1 MTRPRSSLV
10 SVNDT
15 PYYHCIGRCV
25 RRAFLCGEDPVS
37 GKSFTHRKQCI
48 LDRLKVL
55 TEVFAIDLCAYA
67 LMSNHYHLV
76 LRLAPDRA
84 QGWTDREIVE
94 RWRRI
99 YVGPACVT
107 RFLDGIQLD
116 AAESALLAD
125 CIPRWRSRLAD
136 LSWFMRC
143 VNEYIAR
150 MANAEDG
157 CTGRFWE
164 GRFKSQALLD
174 EEALLTVMSYVD
186 LNPVRAGVAESV
198 ENSEFT
204 SGQQRMREVV
214 APDAPNSGAARP
226 ALLPFAAALRQGNG
240 DRNGIPFNLQ
250 DYLDLLDATGRALH
264 PQKRG
269 AIPETTPRL
278 LTTLGLA
285 PGEWLKSVAELHAR
299 FRLFIGSPYRL
310 ATLAEQ
316 RGWRWISGR
325 AAARRLYSR
334 IKA

>member
-10 SVNDT
+10 SVSDT

-25 RRAFLCGEDPVS
+25 RRAFLCGKDPVS
-37 GKSFTHRKQCI
+37 GQCFDHRKQLI

-84 QGWTDREIVE
+84 LGWTDREVVE
-94 RWRRI
+94 RWRRL
-99 YVGPACVT
+99 YTGPACVA
-107 RFLDGIQLD
+107 RFLDGIPLGVG
-116 AAESALLAD
+116 ESALLAG
-125 CIPRWRSRLAD
+125 CISRWRSRLVD

-174 EEALLTVMSYVD
+174 EQALLTVMTYVD
-186 LNPVRAGVAESV
+186 LNPVRAGLAESV
-198 ENSEFT
+198 ERAEFT
-204 SGQQRMREVV
+204 SGQQRLREVV
-214 APDAPNSGAARP
+214 EPKATSAKAAKP
-226 ALLPFAAALRQGNG
+226 ALLPFTEAMREG
-240 DRNGIPFNLQ
+240 DGYGIPFNLQ
-250 DYLDLLDATGRALH
+250 DYLDLLVSTGRAVH

-269 AIPETTPRL
+269 RIPDTTPHL
-278 LTTLGLA
+278 LTSIGLA
-285 PGEWLKSVAELHAR
+285 PGEWLRSVAELHAQ
-299 FRLFIGSPYRL
+299 FRLFIGSPHRL
-310 ATLAEQ
+310 RTLAER
-316 RGWRWISGR
+316 RGWRWIKGQ
-325 AAARRLYSR
+325 AAARRLYAR
-334 IKA
+334 VPV